1 MKTSRRKVEEFL
13 WVTGLHPTVRSL
25 YRVTAG
31 RQAAASREAI
41 RRFYAGLLPPGS
53 LVFDIGANVGAMS
66 EIFSSLG
73 NRVVALEPNADCVR
87 HIQLS
92 YSEQG
97 IEVIQAVAGSRNGL
111 ATLNLSDERDDISS
125 LSNEWI
131 AAIKNEHE
139 EYRRLWSRQ
148 IAVPMLTLDT
158 LIERYNTPFFIKIDV
173 EGFEEFVLRGLSVQ
187 PPLVSFE
194 FNAAFLPATLRCLD
208 MSVFGAGSSFNFAL
222 GDPSRFELDTWV
234 GREELK
240 DILTRMAHRDTH
252 GDIFVK
258 CGALRS

>member
-1 MKTSRRKVEEFL
+1 MEEVL
-13 WVTGLHPTVRSL
+13 WVAGLHRTARSL
-25 YRVTAG
+25 YRMTAG

-41 RRFYAGLLPPGS
+41 RNFYGGLLPSGS

-73 NRVVALEPNADCVR
+73 DRVVALEPNADCVR

-92 YSEQG
+92 YSEQK
-97 IEVIQAVAGSRNGL
+97 IEVIQAVAGPRNGL
-111 ATLNLSDERDDISS
+111 ATLNLSNERDDISS
-125 LSNEWI
+125 LSDEWI

-139 EYRRLWSRQ
+139 EYCQLWSRQ
-148 IAVPMLTLDT
+148 ITVPMLTLDT

-187 PPLVSFE
+187 PSLVSFE

-208 MSVFGAGSSFNFAL
+208 MPVFGAGSSFNFAF
-222 GDPSRFELDTWV
+222 GDPSRFELETWV
-234 GREELK
+234 GRGELK
-240 DILTRMAHRDTH
+240 DILSRMAHRDTH

-258 CGALRS
+258 SGGFRS